1 MLSFFLNVL
10 GCCWCSRLD
19 AMCWDLGDHLRSFI
33 LWMYFT
39 IQINDPL
46 LFWENDVAEK
56 WLCSGDP
63 GDQWIISASWGF
75 LTCWKGREAVWQ
87 IHAGIY
93 LLLCYPLLAANRS
106 QSGFFLTGVLFPSLF
121 NFFYFTFFFPACK
134 LPFSV
139 VQELHWPRVMRC
151 SVLHFPLCLQ
161 LFS

>member
-121 NFFYFTFFFPACK
+121 NFFYSTFFFSR
-134 LPFSV
+134 LQITIFSSTRTALTSSD
-139 VQELHWPRVMRC
+139 EMFC
-151 SVLHFPLCLQ
+151 AS
-161 LFS
+161 FSTLSPVI